1 MDTAQQFAT
10 GVSGASTRLSVM
22 TSGSHSQPP
31 HDAAGFATDTSFE
44 LLKPLGEVTDPIASH
59 SGEGD
64 RETRLTQGRVGVL
77 KTPHGNINTPAFIPV
92 ATKATVK
99 TLTPEQVRS
108 AGAQAILSNAYHLYL
123 QPGPDIVDE
132 AGGVATFENWHGP
145 TYTDSGG
152 FQVMSLGVG
161 YKKVLA
167 MDSKVSEDKVIAQQ
181 KKRMAIVDE
190 DGVDFR
196 SVIDGSKHRF
206 TPEVSMQI
214 QHQLGADI
222 MFAFDELTTL
232 ANTRKYQEAS
242 VERTHRWAKRCLE
255 EHQRQTELR
264 SHRPLQSLWGVVQG
278 AQYED
283 LRRQAARGLV
293 QLSEEAEAEGKRGFG
308 GFGIGGALEKENLGT
323 IVEWVSQELP
333 DNKPRH
339 LLGISEPDDLFT
351 AIAAG
356 ADTFDCVAPTRLG
369 RRGGVYTLDGR
380 MNLSNARF
388 RRDFTPV
395 DAEVGGY
402 VSENYTRAYIHH
414 LLRAKEYLAGT
425 LCTLHNLHFMIKL
438 VDNIREAMLEGRF
451 EEYRAEFMGRYYGP
465 GWEQRLG

>member
-1 MDTAQQFAT
+1 
-10 GVSGASTRLSVM
+10 M
-22 TSGSHSQPP
+22 TSGSHSQTP

-232 ANTRKYQEAS
+232 ANTRAYQEAS
-242 VERTHRWAKRCLE
+242 VARTHRWAKRCLE
-255 EHQRQTELR
+255 EHQRQTDLR

-333 DNKPRH
+333 DNRPRH

-438 VDNIREAMLEGRF
+438 VDNIREAMLQGRF

>member
-10 GVSGASTRLSVM
+10 GMSGASTRLSVM

-438 VDNIREAMLEGRF
+438 VDNIREAMLQGRF

>member
-1 MDTAQQFAT
+1 MN
-10 GVSGASTRLSVM
+10 
-22 TSGSHSQPP
+22 SGSHPQPP

-232 ANTRKYQEAS
+232 ANTRAYQEAS
-242 VERTHRWAKRCLE
+242 VARTHRWAKRCLE
-255 EHQRQTELR
+255 EHQRQTDLR

-308 GFGIGGALEKENLGT
+308 GFGVGGALEKENLGT

-333 DNKPRH
+333 DNRPRH

-438 VDNIREAMLEGRF
+438 VDNIREAMLQGRF

>member
-1 MDTAQQFAT
+1 
-10 GVSGASTRLSVM
+10 M
-22 TSGSHSQPP
+22 TSGSHSQTP

-232 ANTRKYQEAS
+232 ANTRAYQEAS
-242 VERTHRWAKRCLE
+242 VARTHRWAKRCLE
-255 EHQRQTELR
+255 EHQRQTDLR

-308 GFGIGGALEKENLGT
+308 GFGVGGALEKENLGT

-333 DNKPRH
+333 DNRPRH

-438 VDNIREAMLEGRF
+438 VDNIREAMLQGRF

>member
-1 MDTAQQFAT
+1 MSEAN
-10 GVSGASTRLSVM
+10 TRLSVM

-339 LLGISEPDDLFT
+339 LLGLSEPDDLFT

>member
-1 MDTAQQFAT
+1 MN
-10 GVSGASTRLSVM
+10 
-22 TSGSHSQPP
+22 SGSHPQPP

-59 SGEGD
+59 SAEGD

-232 ANTRKYQEAS
+232 ANTRAYQEAS
-242 VERTHRWAKRCLE
+242 VARTHRWAKRCLE

-308 GFGIGGALEKENLGT
+308 GFGVGGALEKENLGT

>member
-1 MDTAQQFAT
+1 
-10 GVSGASTRLSVM
+10 M

-438 VDNIREAMLEGRF
+438 VDNIREAMLQGRF

>member
-10 GVSGASTRLSVM
+10 GMSGASTRLSVM

-438 VDNIREAMLEGRF
+438 VDKIREAMLQDRF

>member
-1 MDTAQQFAT
+1 MN
-10 GVSGASTRLSVM
+10 
-22 TSGSHSQPP
+22 SGSHPQPP

-232 ANTRKYQEAS
+232 ANTRAYQEAS
-242 VERTHRWAKRCLE
+242 VARTHRWAKRCLE

-308 GFGIGGALEKENLGT
+308 GFGVGGALEKENLGT

-395 DAEVGGY
+395 DAEAGGY

-438 VDNIREAMLEGRF
+438 VDNIREAMLQGRF

>member
-1 MDTAQQFAT
+1 
-10 GVSGASTRLSVM
+10 M

-123 QPGPDIVDE
+123 QPGPDIVDK